1 MAELSPVDENNS
13 PQYSYEANDGQ
24 IYVANS
30 LEDAIG
36 KCPNFLG
43 KIAAQNG
50 GLETVKKILEFSSR
64 GLEKKQEDTDNFNE
78 KDSRKSNKHQDQDPQ
93 IKNQSDPEMDGKRPS
108 VIPEITV
115 IDQRVSLDQ
124 LDYQP
129 LEGII
134 DKKSLIALNHDK
146 VPDIP
151 SKTEFIFHDNLNQV
165 VEFKEVEIIVDH
177 TRNDPLLFE
186 DKVNEDKVNEDKVN
200 IVELSDQV
208 EQTIPLVEVNQDQED
223 LISVDQAFEVES
235 GDEDLLLS
243 KELIQEEIR
252 EMSLVLEGD
261 YQLDLDPDQ
270 LDLKSPIEIK
280 SSFKKTIISDQE
292 INLTISLIEAFDVDQ
307 EEINLVDI
315 VYPSA
320 ESLIQANLDL
330 VEPLHLSEIEQQTNQ
345 RTLEESFVGLV
356 KILEQNQLESNDLD
370 YIKNSLVLIE
380 NIVVSWDRQQEL
392 QTDLVKQIFQLLI
405 QLGYN
410 QPRQYLI
417 DFVAQ
422 YGFNFLIENLRY
434 LLLLS
439 SNSIQFEKISNAST
453 VTTQNTTNQDIFGF
467 IFNLIGRFII
477 GFQPLF
483 D

>member
-1 MAELSPVDENNS
+1 MVIKVAELSPVDENNS

-30 LEDAIG
+30 IEDAI
-36 KCPNFLG
+36 KQCSKFLA

-50 GLETVKKILEFSSR
+50 GFETVQKILEFSSR
-64 GLEKKQEDTDNFNE
+64 GLEKKQEDINSLVNE
-78 KDSRKSNKHQDQDPQ
+78 KDNHQSNKHQDQDLQ
-93 IKNQSDPEMDGKRPS
+93 IKNQSDTEIDDKRPS

-115 IDQRVSLDQ
+115 IDQKVSLDQ

-129 LEGII
+129 LGII
-134 DKKSLIALNHDK
+134 NDKKSSIALNHDK
-146 VPDIP
+146 LPDTP
-151 SKTEFIFHDNLNQV
+151 SKTELIFHDNLNQV

-186 DKVNEDKVNEDKVN
+186 DKVN
-200 IVELSDQV
+200 IVELSDEV
-208 EQTIPLVEVNQDQED
+208 EQTIPLVEINQDQED
-223 LISVDQAFEVES
+223 LILIDQDFEVES
-235 GDEDLLLS
+235 GNEDLLLS

-252 EMSLVLEGD
+252 EMSFDLEVD

-270 LDLKSPIEIK
+270 LDLKSPIEVK
-280 SSFKKTIISDQE
+280 SSFKETIISDQE
-292 INLTISLIEAFDVDQ
+292 INLTISLIEAFDVDP
-307 EEINLVDI
+307 EETNLVDI
-315 VYPSA
+315 IYPSV
-320 ESLIQANLDL
+320 ENLIQANLDL

-345 RTLEESFVGLV
+345 RSLEESFVGLV
-356 KILEQNQLESNDLD
+356 KILEENQSELNDLD
-370 YIKNSLVLIE
+370 YIKSSLVLIE
-380 NIVVSWDRQQEL
+380 DIVTSWDQQQEL

-453 VTTQNTTNQDIFGF
+453 VTKQNTTNQDIFGF

>member
-1 MAELSPVDENNS
+1 MAELNPVNENTS

-24 IYVANS
+24 IYVANT
-30 LEDAIG
+30 LEDAIN

-43 KIAAQNG
+43 KIAAQSG
-50 GLETVKKILEFSSR
+50 GFEAVQKILEFSSR
-64 GLEKKQEDTDNFNE
+64 GLKKIQEDVDSFNE
-78 KDSRKSNKHQDQDPQ
+78 KDSHQSNKHQDQDPQ
-93 IKNQSDPEMDGKRPS
+93 IKNQSDPEIDDKRPS

-129 LEGII
+129 PKTTINKEP
-134 DKKSLIALNHDK
+134 LIGLNHDK
-146 VPDIP
+146 LPDIP
-151 SKTEFIFHDNLNQV
+151 NKIELIFHDNLNQV

-177 TRNDPLLFE
+177 TRDDLSLFE
-186 DKVNEDKVNEDKVN
+186 DKAN
-200 IVELSDQV
+200 IAELSDQV
-208 EQTIPLVEVNQDQED
+208 EQTIPLVEINQDQED
-223 LISVDQAFEVES
+223 LMLVDQAFEVES
-235 GDEDLLLS
+235 GIEDLLLS
-243 KELIQEEIR
+243 EELIQEEIR
-252 EMSLVLEGD
+252 EMSFDLEGD

-270 LDLKSPIEIK
+270 LDLKSPIEVK
-280 SSFKKTIISDQE
+280 SSFKETIISDQE

-356 KILEQNQLESNDLD
+356 KTLEENQLEPNDLD

-380 NIVVSWDRQQEL
+380 NIVTSWDQQQEL

-453 VTTQNTTNQDIFGF
+453 VTKQNTTNQDILGF
-467 IFNLIGRFII
+467 IFNLINRFII

>member
-1 MAELSPVDENNS
+1 MVIKVAELSPVDENNS

-30 LEDAIG
+30 IEDAI
-36 KCPNFLG
+36 KQCSKFLA

-50 GLETVKKILEFSSR
+50 GLETVQKILEFSSR
-64 GLEKKQEDTDNFNE
+64 GLEKKQEDINSLVNE
-78 KDSRKSNKHQDQDPQ
+78 KDNHQSNKHQDQDLQ
-93 IKNQSDPEMDGKRPS
+93 IKNQSDPEIDDKRPS

-115 IDQRVSLDQ
+115 IDQKVSLDQ

-129 LEGII
+129 LEII
-134 DKKSLIALNHDK
+134 NDKKSSIALNHNK
-146 VPDIP
+146 LPDMP
-151 SKTEFIFHDNLNQV
+151 SKTELIFHDNLNQV

-186 DKVNEDKVNEDKVN
+186 DKVN
-200 IVELSDQV
+200 IVELSDEV
-208 EQTIPLVEVNQDQED
+208 EQTIPLVEINQDQED
-223 LISVDQAFEVES
+223 LILIDQDFEVES
-235 GDEDLLLS
+235 GNEDLLLS

-252 EMSLVLEGD
+252 EMSFDLEVD

-270 LDLKSPIEIK
+270 LDLKSPIEVK
-280 SSFKKTIISDQE
+280 SSFKETIISDQE
-292 INLTISLIEAFDVDQ
+292 INLTISLIEAFDVDP
-307 EEINLVDI
+307 EETNLVDI
-315 VYPSA
+315 IYPSV
-320 ESLIQANLDL
+320 ENLIQANLDL

-345 RTLEESFVGLV
+345 RSLEESFVGLV
-356 KILEQNQLESNDLD
+356 KILEENQSELNDLD
-370 YIKNSLVLIE
+370 YIKSSLVLIE
-380 NIVVSWDRQQEL
+380 DIVTSWDQQQEL

-453 VTTQNTTNQDIFGF
+453 VTKQNTTNQDIFGF